1 MAESPRPSV
10 FVGSSTEGL
19 DIARAVQVQL
29 DHDCQVEVWTD
40 GLFTPGKTVFGA
52 LSHAISRFD
61 FAVLVVTPDDVTLT
75 REQERN
81 TTRDNVVFELGLF
94 LGALGQDRVFMLR
107 DRTKP
112 IDLPSDLVG
121 VISADYQPHDTGNA
135 EAAVGA
141 ACTRIRQQIQQLG
154 VRPSTAYQQMSDAA
168 AGVDRVG
175 EYLESRGIGRYLVEI
190 GGETR
195 TRGRNHLNQFW
206 RIGISTPDHSGQL
219 QKILR
224 LNNMSVATSGDY
236 HNYFDLR

>member
-1 MAESPRPSV
+1 MADAPRPSV

-29 DHDCQVEVWTD
+29 DYDCQVEVWTD

-52 LSHAISRFD
+52 LIHSISRFD
-61 FAVLVVTPDDVTLT
+61 FAVLVVTPEDVTLT
-75 REQERN
+75 RDRQRN
-81 TTRDNVVFELGLF
+81 TARDNVVFELGLF

-121 VISADYQPHDTGNA
+121 VIAAEYQPHETGNI

-141 ACTRIRQQIQQLG
+141 PCTRMRQQIKQLG
-154 VRPSTAYQQMSDAA
+154 VRPSSAYQQVSDAA

-175 EYLESRGIGRYLVEI
+175 EYVRETVRLLARSRRVELDIVSQQFGGLIDPGLMSEVRRDLDDLANIEHRESSEKSDG
-190 GGETR
+190 
-195 TRGRNHLNQFW
+195 
-206 RIGISTPDHSGQL
+206 
-219 QKILR
+219 
-224 LNNMSVATSGDY
+224 
-236 HNYFDLR
+236 

>member
-1 MAESPRPSV
+1 MAESARPSV

-52 LSHAISRFD
+52 LIHAISRFD

-75 REQERN
+75 RKQERN

-141 ACTRIRQQIQQLG
+141 ACTRIRQQIRQLG
-154 VRPSTAYQQMSDAA
+154 VRPSSAYQQVSDAA

-175 EYLESRGIGRYLVEI
+175 EYVRETVRLLARSRRVELDI
-190 GGETR
+190 VSRQFGGMIEPGLMNEVR
-195 TRGRNHLNQFW
+195 R
-206 RIGISTPDHSGQL
+206 
-219 QKILR
+219 
-224 LNNMSVATSGDY
+224 
-236 HNYFDLR
+236 DLDDLANIERRERSEQNDG